1 MYQIAV
7 INERGILVADTIQ
20 IELKE
25 AIRARDK
32 LVIKFPS
39 CKIKLI
45 NLSQKER
52 IYYRDLE
59 VKYDA
64 WIFSFIFNYI

>member
-20 IELKE
+20 IDLIE
-25 AIRARDK
+25 AIRTRDK
-32 LVIKFPS
+32 LVMKFPS
-39 CKIKLI
+39 CKIKII

-64 WIFSFIFNYI
+64 